1 MVAKFVAPAR
11 LAIDLGGRADCQA
24 CGPASSAL
32 RSGLKISFRVYDVEA
47 KIKSAQVPASS
58 SRAAGTTIQGRWLM
72 VALIDMSGLRFGR
85 LKVMKRVRPAESG
98 DHAVAM
104 WLCRCDC
111 GTKTIVRGSSLR
123 SGHTVSC
130 GCHGRQTGMVNTTH
144 GHLKDYRST
153 PEYNAWRAM
162 LARCYI
168 PKNDKYDWYGGKG
181 IGVCD
186 RWRSDFAA
194 FLADVGRKPAAH
206 LILGRKDKEG
216 DYEPDNCE
224 WTERR
229 TLTANNRNQAGKR
242 RSANRGVRRKKAQTR
257 PGVSQTV
264 KRRKL

>member
-1 MVAKFVAPAR
+1 
-11 LAIDLGGRADCQA
+11 LNW
-24 CGPASSAL
+24 
-32 RSGLKISFRVYDVEA
+32 SFHVYGVEG
-47 KIKSAQVPASS
+47 KLQSAQVPPSS
-58 SRAAGTTIQGRWLM
+58 TGAAGTAIQGQRLM
-72 VALIDMSGLRFGR
+72 VALIGMAGLRFGR
-85 LKVMKRVRPAESG
+85 LKVLKRARSAESG
-98 DHAVAM
+98 RPPVAM

-111 GTKTIVRGSSLR
+111 GTKTTVRGSSLR
-123 SGHTVSC
+123 SGRTVSC
-130 GCHGRQTGMVNTTH
+130 GCHGRQTGIVNTTH

-153 PEYNAWRAM
+153 PEYNAWRGI
-162 LARCYI
+162 LARCYY
-168 PKNDKYDWYGGKG
+168 PKNDKFPWYGGKG

-194 FLADVGRKPAAH
+194 FFADVGHKPAVH

-242 RSANRGVRRKKAQTR
+242 RSANRGARRKKAQVR
-257 PGVSQTV
+257 HGSGVSQKV